1 MVVFL
6 LTPPPSLPT
15 PDHVNENNIT
25 RPVGVKYLKLSI
37 KHGISMEY
45 WAMLPCSPRAKQD
58 LRIFC
63 KPVKVTATRLLDQG
77 QLRSLSGRAAG
88 REHGDTEIPRQPRRY
103 GDLEIRR
110 YGDTATL
117 RMRLVPLV
125 LALMAASCWGE
136 ERLLAG
142 PLPSLIDT
150 IDSLGGSTVSVD
162 SQ

>member
-1 MVVFL
+1 MQPACQTRFA
-6 LTPPPSLPT
+6 
-15 PDHVNENNIT
+15 NILQT
-25 RPVGVKYLKLSI
+25 CES
-37 KHGISMEY
+37 HGH
-45 WAMLPCSPRAKQD
+45 
-58 LRIFC
+58 
-63 KPVKVTATRLLDQG
+63 KVAGPG

-103 GDLEIRR
+103 TEIRRYGDNQHGDIRRFGDKEIRR

-125 LALMAASCWGE
+125 LALLAASCWGE

-150 IDSLGGSTVSVD
+150 IDSLGGSPVSVSVD

>member
-1 MVVFL
+1 
-6 LTPPPSLPT
+6 
-15 PDHVNENNIT
+15 
-25 RPVGVKYLKLSI
+25 
-37 KHGISMEY
+37 MEY

-63 KPVKVTATRLLDQG
+63 KPVKVTATRLPDQG
-77 QLRSLSGRAAG
+77 QLRSLGGRAAG
-88 REHGDTEIPRQPRRY
+88 REHGDIRRY
-103 GDLEIRR
+103 TETGR

-117 RMRLVPLV
+117 RMKLVPQV
-125 LALMAASCWGE
+125 LALLAATCWGE

-150 IDSLGGSTVSVD
+150 IDSLGGSPFSVD

>member
-1 MVVFL
+1 
-6 LTPPPSLPT
+6 
-15 PDHVNENNIT
+15 
-25 RPVGVKYLKLSI
+25 
-37 KHGISMEY
+37 MEY
-45 WAMLPCSPRAKQD
+45 WAMLPCSSCAKQD

-88 REHGDTEIPRQPRRY
+88 REHGDTETTSTDIRRFGNTDIRRY
-103 GDLEIRR
+103 TEIRR
-110 YGDTATL
+110 YGNTVNM

-150 IDSLGGSTVSVD
+150 IDSLGGSRVSV
-162 SQ
+162 SAL

>member
-1 MVVFL
+1 MQPACQTRFA
-6 LTPPPSLPT
+6 
-15 PDHVNENNIT
+15 NILQT
-25 RPVGVKYLKLSI
+25 CES
-37 KHGISMEY
+37 HGH
-45 WAMLPCSPRAKQD
+45 
-58 LRIFC
+58 
-63 KPVKVTATRLLDQG
+63 KVAGPG

-88 REHGDTEIPRQPRRY
+88 REHGGDTETTSTEIY
-103 GDLEIRR
+103 GDIETTTEIRRFGDKEIQR

-150 IDSLGGSTVSVD
+150 IDSLGGSPLSVD

>member
-1 MVVFL
+1 
-6 LTPPPSLPT
+6 
-15 PDHVNENNIT
+15 
-25 RPVGVKYLKLSI
+25 
-37 KHGISMEY
+37 MEY
-45 WAMLPCSPRAKQD
+45 WAMLPCSSCAKQD

-88 REHGDTEIPRQPRRY
+88 REHGDTETTSTDIRRFGNTDIRRY
-103 GDLEIRR
+103 TEIRR
-110 YGDTATL
+110 YGNTVNM

-150 IDSLGGSTVSVD
+150 IDSLGGSRVSVD